1 MQCQPRR
8 NPQDVDA
15 VACSEIPPWR
25 RPLPEKP
32 LTAEATAVAWA
43 MQSYAGRRAGAKVSP
58 ELGIE
63 KSSDY
68 SDFPVVIRVAGSEWA
83 ARRRDGQG
91 ATHSTVWS
99 ITPATA
105 DTSPAPRVA
114 GQGAFCLPWTAFAE
128 PFLHEAQTRSL
139 PWRASP
145 PRKMESKFAQ
155 PIGSVADQRSLVSCK
170 RRAQLTRLK

>member
-1 MQCQPRR
+1 MPTAPKPTGRR
-8 NPQDVDA
+8 S

-68 SDFPVVIRVAGSEWA
+68 SHFPVVIRVAGSEWA

-91 ATHSTVWS
+91 ATHSKSGASPRRLQTQARPPVLPVRARSACLGPRLLSLFSMRPKRGRSPGVPSHRGRWKRNSHSRSVRSPTNAAWS
-99 ITPATA
+99 
-105 DTSPAPRVA
+105 
-114 GQGAFCLPWTAFAE
+114 
-128 PFLHEAQTRSL
+128 
-139 PWRASP
+139 RASV
-145 PRKMESKFAQ
+145 E
-155 PIGSVADQRSLVSCK
+155 RS
-170 RRAQLTRLK
+170 